1 MDDLRTAVN
10 NATYEQ
16 KDPLLIYK
24 LESFQL
30 FKNMLNRFNKES
42 VELLMKLDIPIEQE
56 IESTNKENKQNNYA
70 QANTSAAQSVSQS
83 RNTDAYRQAIQ
94 NSMPPDFKNEPIITD
109 KKVGRNEKVKIKNLK
124 NGEMKE
130 IKFKHAEKYLNN
142 NEWVISDNG

>member
-70 QANTSAAQSVSQS
+70 QAKQSAEQSLSQS
-83 RNTDAYRQAIQ
+83 RNADAYRQAIQ
-94 NSMPPDFKNEPIITD
+94 NSMPPDFKNEPIVTD
-109 KKVGRNEKVKIKNLK
+109 KKVGRNEKGYNKKLEKWGNER
-124 NGEMKE
+124 NE
-130 IKFKHAEKYLNN
+130 I
-142 NEWVISDNG
+142 